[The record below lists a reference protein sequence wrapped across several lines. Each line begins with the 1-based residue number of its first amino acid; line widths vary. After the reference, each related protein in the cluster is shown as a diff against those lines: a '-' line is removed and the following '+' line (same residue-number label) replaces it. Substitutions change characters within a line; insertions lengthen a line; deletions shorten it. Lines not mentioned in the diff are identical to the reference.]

1 MKISASI
8 KSQFNQQETL
18 VQTNGVEKEMQ
29 ISVKSSGFGSSING
43 GELLLLSLATCFC
56 NDIYREAGKRN
67 LIVSG
72 VEVEFTGEFDG
83 DGESGSNFQYTA
95 RVISDEPATE
105 IETLIAHTDQI
116 AEIHNT
122 LRKGL
127 SITLI
132 KNP

>member
-72 VEVEFTGEFDG
+72 VEVEFTGEFG
-83 DGESGSNFQYTA
+83 RDGESGSNFQYTA